1 MAGPRLPEEC
11 ATVSGICGILPA
23 FYPEVCR
30 YRHAV
35 GTFDGKGCAVC
46 VGCQLFGLLFGVCVL
61 H

>member
-1 MAGPRLPEEC
+1 MAGPRLSEEC

-30 YRHAV
+30 YRHAIGALCRLCGIPV
-35 GTFDGKGCAVC
+35 VRL
-46 VGCQLFGLLFGVCVL
+46 LFGLCVL